1 MAQAVFAA
9 LTTFIVTAGKF
20 TIYNLTGFQAFA
32 ALSATYAVLGAVSK
46 SLFSASK
53 KMDTQ
58 NGINFNVRDPAS
70 TRKIIYGKARIG
82 GTIVFFNTSDEN
94 QQFLHMVIAVA
105 GHEVESIEEIYFGE
119 RKIWSYTDGYFN
131 PDGESG
137 QSDSYNSGGT
147 GKEIALVSPNLGD
160 QTTVDS
166 NIFNSAVGFTDN
178 HILRDTAYVYIRLRN
193 QTNVLT
199 MEKYYPSGVPNI
211 SFVVKGAKVYDPRT
225 DTTAYSDNPA
235 LILNDYLTNE
245 RYGLGEDSSNIDET
259 ALIAAANYCDQLI
272 DIDEETPPTQQ
283 KRFTCNG
290 VLDTGTMFQSNIE
303 DILSSMM
310 GTLNYSDGKYFINP
324 YKDVTPHPDAIT
336 DSMLVS
342 PLNVSTK
349 RSRQSLFNAV
359 KGKFVSEEHNYIVS
373 DYPYQADFTPA
384 TQLVLGKTYYIT
396 KVGDTNWTDIG
407 ASSAAV
413 GVIFT
418 KDSTT
423 ATGTGEASEFIAND
437 GELLSL
443 DLNLP
448 MTTNNVMAQ
457 RIAKLTMLKSRQQM
471 TISFQLNM
479 SGLKYKVGDN
489 INVVHERFSWTSAVP
504 KRFEITKLT
513 MLPDPDRGL
522 IVEIEAVENDSSAY
536 SWSAGDQTEFVVTDK
551 PDEYTPFT
559 VQHIDQDTIRVYKSN
574 DYHYRWNVA
583 RIATF
588 VGLSSDSDDDPFE
601 PYLSHYLVR
610 AGYANPQTEYGEMTE
625 GLVIRGLMPE
635 GQEIETTA
643 RAGIQVGVRVDPNE
657 TVDELGVKVPLAH
670 QPPPGTGDHTLESL
684 NYFYTVMV
692 QAVNNRGVKSRQA
705 FLQVKEAGTM
715 PDFEMPLTNY
725 VIGTFA
731 NPTSEQI
738 NALAQE
744 ADIAIQ
750 TGTELTYVQVD
761 SNGDPIAS
769 TEFEWQ
775 ADEFTAF
782 NTVQANELVPS
793 NKVDYI
799 SYGTFDSGTG
809 TTIIN
814 STGTWSITGGKLVGD
829 DITLTDI
836 AYQEASTSV
845 GDYTCTF
852 DIDSISGVYNSP
864 NAGLIVAAYDAKTQQ
879 IITSD
884 NYATTGTH
892 SFTYD
897 ADGRSLIVFLGD
909 GLGAFDV
916 TVDNLK
922 VEANA
927 LVSKTE
933 YHLKLPK
940 DVTADVTFTHSEFD
954 QVGISDT
961 GVTETYTG
969 FSGTNLTDDL
979 GRKYV
984 VVSLSRSV
992 DNPGFSQHYVTVEAE
1007 WQETGVG
1014 GTVNKHASITVEL
1027 TASVLS

>member
-1 MAQAVFAA
+1 MAQAFISALTSFIVTGGKLKFLKFTGFKAFAA
-9 LTTFIVTAGKF
+9 LT
-20 TIYNLTGFQAFA
+20 
-32 ALSATYAVLGAVSK
+32 ATYAALGAVTK

-178 HILRDTAYVYIRLRN
+178 HILRDTAYVYVRLRN

-245 RYGLGEDSSNIDET
+245 RYGLGEDSSNIDQT

-272 DIDEETPPTQQ
+272 DIDEETPATQQ

-324 YKDVTPHPDAIT
+324 YKDVTPHADAIT

-522 IVEIEAVENDSSAY
+522 IVEIEAVENNSSAY

-559 VQHIDQDTIRVYKSN
+559 VQPIDQDTIRVY
-574 DYHYRWNVA
+574 
-583 RIATF
+583 RI
-588 VGLSSDSDDDPFE
+588 
-601 PYLSHYLVR
+601 
-610 AGYANPQTEYGEMTE
+610 
-625 GLVIRGLMPE
+625 
-635 GQEIETTA
+635 
-643 RAGIQVGVRVDPNE
+643 
-657 TVDELGVKVPLAH
+657 K
-670 QPPPGTGDHTLESL
+670 
-684 NYFYTVMV
+684 
-692 QAVNNRGVKSRQA
+692 
-705 FLQVKEAGTM
+705 
-715 PDFEMPLTNY
+715 
-725 VIGTFA
+725 
-731 NPTSEQI
+731 
-738 NALAQE
+738 
-744 ADIAIQ
+744 
-750 TGTELTYVQVD
+750 
-761 SNGDPIAS
+761 
-769 TEFEWQ
+769 
-775 ADEFTAF
+775 
-782 NTVQANELVPS
+782 
-793 NKVDYI
+793 
-799 SYGTFDSGTG
+799 
-809 TTIIN
+809 
-814 STGTWSITGGKLVGD
+814 
-829 DITLTDI
+829 
-836 AYQEASTSV
+836 
-845 GDYTCTF
+845 
-852 DIDSISGVYNSP
+852 
-864 NAGLIVAAYDAKTQQ
+864 
-879 IITSD
+879 
-884 NYATTGTH
+884 
-892 SFTYD
+892 
-897 ADGRSLIVFLGD
+897 
-909 GLGAFDV
+909 
-916 TVDNLK
+916 
-922 VEANA
+922 
-927 LVSKTE
+927 
-933 YHLKLPK
+933 
-940 DVTADVTFTHSEFD
+940 
-954 QVGISDT
+954 
-961 GVTETYTG
+961 
-969 FSGTNLTDDL
+969 
-979 GRKYV
+979 
-984 VVSLSRSV
+984 
-992 DNPGFSQHYVTVEAE
+992 
-1007 WQETGVG
+1007 
-1014 GTVNKHASITVEL
+1014 
-1027 TASVLS
+1027 